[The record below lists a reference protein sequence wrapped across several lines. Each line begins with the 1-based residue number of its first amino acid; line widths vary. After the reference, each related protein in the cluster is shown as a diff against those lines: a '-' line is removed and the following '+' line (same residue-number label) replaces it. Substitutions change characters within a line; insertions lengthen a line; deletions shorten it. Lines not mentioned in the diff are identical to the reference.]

1 MLNMNQFLYFITN
14 PGNESFL
21 KKEIELNPE
30 LSLNFSFSKP
40 GLCTFKNTNRP
51 YTLSELKSLS
61 FAYARAWGE
70 SIGMFKTGDETPA
83 VAKDFTR
90 VEIPINALGSDTDIL
105 YDALEIEEGNLE
117 VCVQLENGDKFIG
130 KQLLDKYESPMTRM
144 FYDISK
150 TDAPSRAYHKIKEA
164 CLLTNLKLKGLS
176 AIEFGCAPGGASKF
190 LLDAGVKVVG
200 VDPADMDDSIL
211 AHKDFQFIKEPIQNV
226 TTKMFPKQVDLLIS
240 DVNLNPDVVLK
251 QCHGI
256 FKSNAPKYA
265 FITLK
270 TPKVNYLNSFPTWKK
285 YLEQMGYTSIDFV
298 QLSSHRKECL
308 AIGMKN

>member
-1 MLNMNQFLYFITN
+1 MNQFLYFITN

-21 KKEIELNPE
+21 KKEIELSSE
-30 LSLNFSFSKP
+30 LELNFSFSGP
-40 GLCTFKNTNRP
+40 GLCTFKNTKTP
-51 YTLSELKSLS
+51 YTLDELKNMK

-70 SIGMFKTGDETPA
+70 SIGVFEVDSDIPI

-90 VEIPINALGSDTDIL
+90 VEIPIAALNSESDIL
-105 YDALEIEEGNLE
+105 YNALEIEEGGLE
-117 VCVQLENGDKFIG
+117 VVIILENGSKFIG
-130 KQLLDKYESPMTRM
+130 RQHLDRYESPMARM

-164 CLLTNLKLKGLS
+164 CLLANIKLKGL
-176 AIEFGCAPGGASKF
+176 AAVEFGCAPGGASKF
-190 LLDAGVKVVG
+190 LLDAGVQLVG
-200 VDPADMDDSIL
+200 VDPAEMDKSIL
-211 AHKDFQFIKEPIQNV
+211 EHKNFQFIQEPIQNV
-226 TTKMFPKQVDLLIS
+226 TTKALPKKIDILIS

-270 TPKVNYLNSFPTWKK
+270 TPKVNYLNSFATWRKFF
-285 YLEQMGYTSIDFV
+285 EQMGYDSIDFV

-308 AIGMKN
+308 GIAIKNSL